1 MKEPCC
7 RLIIFALE
15 IWVCRNNLVISHIL
29 KQISVMNP
37 LDESPKRYLRPM
49 VRSAETPRRL
59 LTLKSVGHLR
69 AAFLFNLLNFQCY
82 ELS

>member
-1 MKEPCC
+1 
-7 RLIIFALE
+7 
-15 IWVCRNNLVISHIL
+15 
-29 KQISVMNP
+29 MNP
-37 LDESPKRYLRPM
+37 LDKSPKRYLRPM

-82 ELS
+82 ELSL